1 MFTGII
7 KSLGLIEEAKH
18 EEGQV
23 TLTVR
28 PSKKWGKIKLGD
40 SIAVNGVCLTVA
52 KFKKNLPVF
61 FCQKQTVS
69 ITNIGLLKKDQIVN
83 LEGAMKMKDEFG
95 GHIVQ
100 GHVDSTVICAGI
112 EKKGEGWRYW
122 VKLPSSRPMGVVP
135 KGSIALDGISLTI
148 SDLKKDRLSVDI
160 IPFTYENTNIQ
171 CWQKNTVINFETDVL
186 GKYVENYLKAFK
198 K

>member
-7 KSLGLIEEAKH
+7 KSLGLIEEVKYDD
-18 EEGQV
+18 GQV

-28 PSKKWGKIKLGD
+28 PSKKWGKIKRGD

-52 KFKKNLPVF
+52 RLKKNLPVF

-69 ITNIGLLKKDQIVN
+69 VTNIGLLKKGQIVN

-100 GHVDSTVICAGI
+100 GHVDATVTCAGI

-122 VKLPSSRPMGVVP
+122 VKLPASRPLGVVP

-160 IPFTYENTNIQ
+160 IPFTYENTDIQ
-171 CWQKNTVINFETDVL
+171 YWQKNTVINLETDVL
-186 GKYVENYLKAFK
+186 GKYVENYLKALK

>member
-7 KSLGLIEEAKH
+7 KSLGHIEEAKH
-18 EEGQV
+18 NEGQV
-23 TLTVR
+23 TLTIR

-52 KFKKNLPVF
+52 RLKKNLPVF
-61 FCQKQTVS
+61 FCQKQTVLV
-69 ITNIGLLKKDQIVN
+69 TNIGLLKKGQIVN

-100 GHVDSTVICAGI
+100 GHVDATVTCVGT

-122 VKLPSSRPMGVVP
+122 VKVPSSRPMGLVP

-171 CWQKNTVINFETDVL
+171 GWQKNTIINLETDIL
-186 GKYVENYLKAFK
+186 GKYVENYLKALK